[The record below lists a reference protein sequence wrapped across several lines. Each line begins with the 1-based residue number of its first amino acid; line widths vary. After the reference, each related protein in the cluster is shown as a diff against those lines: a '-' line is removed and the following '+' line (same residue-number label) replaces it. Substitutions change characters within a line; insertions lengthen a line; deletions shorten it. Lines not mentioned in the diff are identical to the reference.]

1 MPTTVELTLSPGY
14 RHAQRAI
21 ALWIE
26 QTGASAR
33 RQAFAARATL
43 SALETVELGRLARWL
58 AWLCIANV
66 SRGDD
71 SLLGRIRRL
80 DGSLYADVDEALDLL
95 PATAALEGQR
105 LRLSA

>member
-1 MPTTVELTLSPGY
+1 MSTTVELILSPGY
-14 RHAQRAI
+14 RQAQRAI

-26 QTGASAR
+26 QNGASAR

-58 AWLCIANV
+58 AWLCVAGV
-66 SRGDD
+66 SCGDE
-71 SLLGRIRRL
+71 SLLDRIRRL
-80 DGSLYADVDEALDLL
+80 DGSLYANVDAALDLL